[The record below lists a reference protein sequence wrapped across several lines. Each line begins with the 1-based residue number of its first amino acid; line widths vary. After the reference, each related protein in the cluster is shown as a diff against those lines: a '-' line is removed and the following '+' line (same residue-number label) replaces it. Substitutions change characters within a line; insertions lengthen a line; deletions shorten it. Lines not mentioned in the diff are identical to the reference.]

1 MLITAERDLSTDCAG
16 TINRQVLLTWRP
28 GESTAGKDVEVQM
41 KHGLAGAGAVIDDHS
56 VSLPVEP
63 FIIRYFFC
71 RQEEMSD
78 EFPVCIVHAV
88 NIGNVFFGNDEQVDR
103 RLWVHVFKS
112 GDRVVL
118 VHDFGGDFF
127 FDDFAEDT
135 VGIAS
140 HVAPSPLFRET
151 SEKTAA
157 RPGVAGRTGLFYLD
171 QERVLVAVV
180 ENFLDALNMP

>member
-1 MLITAERDLSTDCAG
+1 
-16 TINRQVLLTWRP
+16 
-28 GESTAGKDVEVQM
+28 M

-88 NIGNVFFGNDEQVDR
+88 NIGNVFFGNDEQVDG
-103 RLWVHVFKS
+103 RLRVHVFKS
-112 GDRVVL
+112 GDRIVL

-140 HVAPSPLFRET
+140 HAVPPY
-151 SEKTAA
+151 SEKL
-157 RPGVAGRTGLFYLD
+157 RKKQQRDPVWQAGPVCSTLTKSVSWS
-171 QERVLVAVV
+171 QS
-180 ENFLDALNMP
+180 